1 VKLVVDMN
9 FGTDWVA
16 ALSDHGAD
24 SIHWTE
30 VGHPR
35 APDEEV
41 VEWARENRC
50 AVVTQDKGVARRVV
64 VAGAT
69 APSVIQIRNAQAM
82 ESGLPAR
89 VAAVAKE
96 HATDLERG
104 SILVLNCRTG
114 RVRVRP
120 LER

>member
-1 VKLVVDMN
+1 MKLVVDMN

-16 ALSDHGAD
+16 ELSDHAAD
-24 SIHWTE
+24 AIHWTE
-30 VGHPR
+30 VGDPR
-35 APDEEV
+35 APDEEI

-64 VAGAT
+64 LARET
-69 APSVIQIRNAQAM
+69 SPSVIQIRNVQAM

-89 VAAVAKE
+89 LAAIARA
-96 HATDLERG
+96 HAADLERG
-104 SILVLNCRTG
+104 AILVLNCRTG

-120 LER
+120 LGR